1 MADQN
6 RKNIYIPED
15 KMEMFKQ
22 AEEFAK
28 KNNISLSML
37 VTKSVSK
44 FVSDAVK
51 NAGEISLMIKTYDDN
66 SVIPAINYIKFNGE
80 EIANDPYK
88 IDSDCNT
95 TDPSKIINR
104 YKMLYGKKELTK
116 NDELGHAYTI
126 YETKKGKYLLYI
138 ISTQT
143 RHVHNDEYS
152 DEYIKHV
159 IIRQECS
166 YSIYDDLKS
175 LVENLGD
182 LDNTTINELAKHE
195 STTEYLDI

>member
-15 KMEMFKQ
+15 QMEMFKQ

-44 FVSDAVK
+44 FVLDAVR
-51 NAGEISLMIKTYDDN
+51 NAGEVSLMIKTYDDH
-66 SVIPAINYIKFNGE
+66 SVIPVIKYIEFNGE

-88 IDSDCNT
+88 IDFDCNT
-95 TDPSKIINR
+95 NDPSKLINR
-104 YKMLYGKKELTK
+104 YKMTYDKNDYNK
-116 NDELGHAYTI
+116 NDELGHTYTI
-126 YETKKGKYLLYI
+126 YETKKGKYLIYI
-138 ISTQT
+138 NRTQT
-143 RHVHNDEYS
+143 RYIYNDEYYDNS
-152 DEYIKHV
+152 EQV

-166 YSIYDDLKS
+166 YNVYDDLKS
-175 LVENLGD
+175 LVESLGN